1 MALSN
6 RKIEEIKQKMYEDL
20 ETDKDISKTEIT
32 KSVKKLEANAD
43 LEKIKLEKWKI
54 GRRKFP

>member
-20 ETDKDISKTEIT
+20 ETDKEISKTEIT
-32 KSVKKLEANAD
+32 KSVKKLESNAD
-43 LEKIKLEKWKI
+43 LEQIKLEKWKI